1 MRISDWS
8 SDVCSS
14 DLRVSLFIEPDPLQ
28 LEAAAKLGAPVV
40 ELHTGAYCDAY
51 LEAPAGERMR
61 ACLNRIRKAA
71 ALAGDLG
78 LEFPAGHALTFDT
91 VRPVAVIS
99 PIAQL
104 NTGHFLISY
113 TIYRCI
119 DCATRR
125 PPPLTQHDH

>member
-14 DLRVSLFIEPDPLQ
+14 DL

-51 LEAPAGERMR
+51 LEAPDGERMR
-61 ACLNRIRKAA
+61 ACLERIRKAA

-78 LEFPAGHALTFDT
+78 LECHAGHGLTFDT
-91 VRPVAVIS
+91 VGPVAVI
-99 PIAQL
+99 PTIAEL
-104 NTGHFLISY
+104 NIGHFLIGEAIFSGLD
-113 TIYRCI
+113 RKS
-119 DCATRR
+119 TR
-125 PPPLTQHDH
+125 LHSSH

>member
-51 LEAPAGERMR
+51 LEAPDGERMR
-61 ACLNRIRKAA
+61 ACLERIRKAA

-78 LEFPAGHALTFDT
+78 LECHAGHGLTFDT
-91 VRPVAVIS
+91 VGPEIGRAHV
-99 PIAQL
+99 
-104 NTGHFLISY
+104 
-113 TIYRCI
+113 
-119 DCATRR
+119 
-125 PPPLTQHDH
+125 